1 MRFGLYDDN
10 GLHREY
16 ELNEIASVIGLTS
29 ERVRQLELEA
39 MKTLREEYA
48 RRISEL

>member
-16 ELNEIASVIGLTS
+16 ELSEIAEVIGLTS

-39 MKTLREEYA
+39 MKTLREEFEK
-48 RRISEL
+48 RVSKM